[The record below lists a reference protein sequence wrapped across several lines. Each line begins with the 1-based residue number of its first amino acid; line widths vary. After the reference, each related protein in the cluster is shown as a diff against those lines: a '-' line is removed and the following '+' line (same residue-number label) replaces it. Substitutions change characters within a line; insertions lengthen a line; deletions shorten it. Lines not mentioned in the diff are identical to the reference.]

1 MIKDLLVSFTE
12 NIKTKTT
19 NPFFGTLILVWIF
32 DNWRLIY
39 SFFNFAPTMN
49 LESRKAF
56 LSTYLDPQN
65 FLPNLI
71 QCIGVTVLVLIGS
84 YILLN
89 FSRLIVNFFEKVITP
104 LMYKWTDRS
113 SIVLKKD
120 YLILSTEKERFEKK
134 YELERE
140 TRLKLQD
147 EYEKLEIKLRTKE
160 QQKPINGKQP
170 EKKST
175 KYSELIKDQKNLE
188 AFNKMTDV
196 ILNKRHVSD
205 SETTDLMLRLNL
217 VEKGDSDFNGRYS
230 YALTPEGQKLRE
242 YVLEKQISKK

>member
-19 NPFFGTLILVWIF
+19 NPFFGTLILVWFF

-39 SFFNFAPTMN
+39 SLFNFAPTMN
-49 LESRKAF
+49 LESRKEF
-56 LSTYLDPQN
+56 LATYLDPQN
-65 FLPNLI
+65 FLPNLV
-71 QCIGVTVLVLIGS
+71 QCIWITILVLIGS

-104 LMYKWTDRS
+104 LMYKWTDKS

-120 YLILSTEKERFEKK
+120 YDILCTEKERFEKK

-160 QQKPINGKQP
+160 QPKPTNGKQP
-170 EKKST
+170 DRKFSR
-175 KYSELIKDQKNLE
+175 YSELIKDPKNLD

-196 ILNKRHVSD
+196 VLNKRFVED
-205 SETTDLMLRLNL
+205 NDITNLMLRFNL
-217 VEKGDSDFNGRYS
+217 VEKGGKDYNGRYS
-230 YALTPEGQKLRE
+230 YSLTPEGQKLRE
-242 YVLEKQISKK
+242 YVIEKQLSKK